1 MGRHEGFRPQYVIC
15 CAAFFVSPPELGH
28 VLLFSSAGIKRCGTT
43 TSAGDSEDHGRGLG
57 NYGQRHAELM
67 PVHHREL
74 LTELDP
80 MLLLTQKKQR
90 NLNVRRKLSFIA
102 TAPRFLTSSTTGV
115 QRDVHRQTKL
125 KDGVR
130 VEVRFLQC
138 DLSGWLLPRE
148 FVHDEMVC

>member
-1 MGRHEGFRPQYVIC
+1 
-15 CAAFFVSPPELGH
+15 
-28 VLLFSSAGIKRCGTT
+28 
-43 TSAGDSEDHGRGLG
+43 LG

-115 QRDVHRQTKL
+115 QRDVHRQTNL

-138 DLSGWLLPRE
+138 DLSGWLPPRE
-148 FVHDEMVC
+148 FVHDETVW